1 MSDWVRVASTDEVK
15 PGHVIGVVV
24 GKEEVALANVD
35 GEFLAVSDV
44 CSHEYVLLHDG
55 WLEGDEIEC
64 PQHGSM
70 FSLRTG
76 EVRNLPAT
84 QPIPT
89 FDLKV
94 EGTEIYVNPTPR
106 SRDSQTFPDNG
117 GTS

>member
-1 MSDWVRVASTDEVK
+1 MSEWVRVASTAAVK
-15 PGHVIGVVV
+15 PGQVIAVVV
-24 GKEEVALANVD
+24 GNEEVAIANVD

-55 WLEGDEIEC
+55 FIEGDEIEC

-89 FDLKV
+89 YQTKV
-94 EGTEIYVNPTPR
+94 EGTDIYINPVPVVA
-106 SRDSQTFPDNG
+106 DKQG
-117 GTS
+117 A